1 MRYSPNPEHPPCP
14 RVHCGGC
21 SLRPCQA
28 LQTSQCKFNVC
39 GVAYGWSWCCKTML
53 VVQRRGLW
61 PSIAHLPTVVLP
73 VFLLSPHISIDL
85 LVMLTNGSILHW
97 CLLCAGATIYWFHK
111 ENRIGACS
119 AQGSPFIDSTKKS
132 HWCLLC
138 AGATIYWFQKKLHP
152 CLLCSEATISIQEIS
167 LPSVG
172 KASIQWYWPGHKL
185 WTDNSLMCIL
195 IHTNSFA
202 ISSEMC
208 VCMYIYVWA

>member
-1 MRYSPNPEHPPCP
+1 
-14 RVHCGGC
+14 
-21 SLRPCQA
+21 
-28 LQTSQCKFNVC
+28 
-39 GVAYGWSWCCKTML
+39 
-53 VVQRRGLW
+53 
-61 PSIAHLPTVVLP
+61 
-73 VFLLSPHISIDL
+73 
-85 LVMLTNGSILHW
+85 
-97 CLLCAGATIYWFHK
+97 
-111 ENRIGACS
+111 
-119 AQGSPFIDSTKKS
+119 
-132 HWCLLC
+132 
-138 AGATIYWFQKKLHP
+138 LHP